1 MRARKS
7 FEKSITLILSMVEG
21 VSRSGL
27 GPFSYQRLH
36 FGDGLKQLVLIT
48 HDLSSFARDTKY
60 LT

>member
-48 HDLSSFARDTKY
+48 HDLFVYS
-60 LT
+60 